1 MQRQADLEREM
12 EESTIEI
19 QDLQAENARLLV
31 ELDAMVQSHEDL
43 KQGSFV
49 AEEDMRETVIQLES
63 QQDVVKDYSARLKSF
78 EEQNQSLQQ
87 EIEELE
93 HMLKIAMLREQELVK
108 RDHALQK
115 VITLRETEISDLKRQ
130 FSEATNTS
138 GESIEK
144 LSHIELLCR
153 RMEENVSKCLS
164 DVDTKE
170 TLVLSLQQDLQECQR
185 QLGRTKADNKRHLE
199 ELKIRNER
207 IEELEQNASINLIEQ
222 QDQLTGELIFKCS
235 ENSVLVEQ
243 NSILHKLLDERISQ
257 LEDMCADLEIL
268 PELGSM
274 VGSFMRQQ
282 KIQVQRLEDELMLRH
297 AQVADT
303 STKLQSAQEE
313 LKNVRGQAVQ
323 GEETIGLLKRQLRE
337 QQPIVQDLVKAMA
350 VRDAEAKS
358 LRSELLTKERELIL
372 TSAQNNAISSVAA
385 DLAIYSSTDGA
396 HDFQHYRSI
405 SRASSRGSVLLMPPP
420 ENDIEQMERKMM
432 GLETEDDLDPREPV
446 VPRPPS
452 RPDSALSQGSAC
464 SSGKI
469 AKQHAETSLT
479 ALADV
484 QRCVHARKRK
494 VNCPVLS

>member
-185 QLGRTKADNKRHLE
+185 QH
-199 ELKIRNER
+199 IER
-207 IEELEQNASINLIEQ
+207 
-222 QDQLTGELIFKCS
+222 
-235 ENSVLVEQ
+235 LVPAC
-243 NSILHKLLDERISQ
+243 D
-257 LEDMCADLEIL
+257 
-268 PELGSM
+268 
-274 VGSFMRQQ
+274 
-282 KIQVQRLEDELMLRH
+282 
-297 AQVADT
+297 
-303 STKLQSAQEE
+303 
-313 LKNVRGQAVQ
+313 
-323 GEETIGLLKRQLRE
+323 
-337 QQPIVQDLVKAMA
+337 
-350 VRDAEAKS
+350 
-358 LRSELLTKERELIL
+358 
-372 TSAQNNAISSVAA
+372 
-385 DLAIYSSTDGA
+385 
-396 HDFQHYRSI
+396 
-405 SRASSRGSVLLMPPP
+405 
-420 ENDIEQMERKMM
+420 
-432 GLETEDDLDPREPV
+432 
-446 VPRPPS
+446 
-452 RPDSALSQGSAC
+452 GSA
-464 SSGKI
+464 S
-469 AKQHAETSLT
+469 T
-479 ALADV
+479 AF
-484 QRCVHARKRK
+484 
-494 VNCPVLS
+494 